1 MYSKLPVEITNL
13 ILYFEGSLK
22 YRNGKWMNPLN
33 VSKEIK
39 EKISKCIKRKY
50 NSIDPY
56 RGIVVWSV
64 DINTCKR
71 LALYIR
77 KEFIY
82 IIQNEENIRY
92 DETRGNY
99 RIITYIPTICKS
111 GEMTYTNMLIGDI
124 DTYSVIW

>member
-1 MYSKLPVEITNL
+1 MYSKLPVELSNL

-22 YRNGKWMNPLN
+22 YRNGKWMDPLN

-50 NSIDPY
+50 NSIDTY

-71 LALYIR
+71 MSLYIR
-77 KEFIY
+77 KESIY
-82 IIQNEENIRY
+82 DIHNEGNIVFSEY
-92 DETRGNY
+92 VGNY
-99 RIITYIPTICKS
+99 RIITYKPTICKS
-111 GEMTYTNMLIGDI
+111 GDMTYTNMLIDNI
-124 DTYSVIW
+124 DTFSVIW